1 MEFFLI
7 AALVFCTLLYA
18 GLQYMK
24 RNRLHRH
31 VHETVVRQLLE
42 LVQCGDITAFG
53 YYPERYSNEN
63 KWAPLIFF
71 SGANWEFCFHSSWE
85 HKNHGHVPGEVMVT
99 AYFLFWID
107 ELDVKTVLDDLATRV
122 AKLDR
127 TFKVFRSVDL
137 RTKHKTLKV
146 RKLQAL
152 AA

>member
-85 HKNHGHVPGEVMVT
+85 HKNHGRVPGEVMV
-99 AYFLFWID
+99 FLFWID